1 MASFPPA
8 LLTELQQLVGPAH
21 VIHQGETLE
30 QLSKDFYWYSPI
42 LKDQLKDKR
51 ADAVVRPG
59 SLDELK
65 AVVAA
70 CSRARVPV
78 VPRGGGTGNYGQC
91 IPLYGGVVLDI
102 TRLDRVLEITA
113 DGVVRAEPGA
123 RLIRVETEV
132 RKLGWEMRCL
142 PSTFVKS
149 TFAGFLCGGFG
160 GIGTITWGT
169 IVTPGNVKAL
179 TLLTCDENPRL
190 VRLEETECDLALHTY
205 GTTGLVVEIEMR
217 LAPRLDYDQ
226 VILSGANWDKLIDW
240 TDACAH
246 RGEWRK
252 RLVTALQWPIPSFF
266 KPLQKRFRSGEHVVF
281 LLADRAQCAEIIAS
295 AAAAGV
301 ACVYHTPL
309 VDPLTPP
316 FITDYTWNHATLWAM
331 KSEPSFTN
339 IQANFGPNFREQ
351 SRLLQ
356 QRFPGEI
363 VHHYE
368 WMAARPRLVD
378 GPSPY
383 YAGEDVS
390 VGAVPLIYYRSKARL
405 QEISDYCAE
414 IGIVIDDPH
423 TYVLE
428 DGGRIPNL
436 EGKRALRNDVDPA
449 GLLNPG
455 KMRTASVN
463 PFVPA

>member
-1 MASFPPA
+1 MSSFTPA
-8 LLTELQQLVGPAH
+8 LLAELQALVGADQ

-59 SLDELK
+59 SLAELK
-65 AVVAA
+65 AVIVA
-70 CSRARVPV
+70 CSRAKVSV

-102 TRLDRVLEITA
+102 TRLDRILEITA
-113 DGVVRAEPGA
+113 DGVIRAEPGV

-132 RKLGWEMRCL
+132 RKLGWEMRLL

-160 GIGTITWGT
+160 GIGSVTWGT
-169 IVTPGNVKAL
+169 IVTPGNIKSL
-179 TLLTCDENPRL
+179 TLLTCDENPRII
-190 VRLEETECDLALHTY
+190 RLEEAECDLALHTY

-217 LAPRLDYDQ
+217 LAPRLNYDQ
-226 VILSGANWDKLIDW
+226 LILSCADWDKLIVW
-240 TDACAH
+240 TDACA
-246 RGEWRK
+246 RRPEWRK
-252 RLVTALQWPIPSFF
+252 RLVTALEAPIPSFF
-266 KPLQKRFRSGEHVVF
+266 KPMQKRFRPGEHVVF
-281 LLADRAQCAEIIAS
+281 LLVDRDQCAEITAS

-301 ACVYHTPL
+301 DCVYHSPL
-309 VDPLTPP
+309 ADPLTPP

-331 KSEPSFTN
+331 KVEPSFTN
-339 IQANFGPNFREQ
+339 IQIAFGPNFREQ

-363 VHHYE
+363 IHHHE
-368 WMAARPRLVD
+368 WMAARARKV
-378 GPSPY
+378 GSSASH
-383 YAGEDVS
+383 YAGEDIV
-390 VGAVPLIYYRSKARL
+390 VGAVPLIYFKSRERL
-405 QEISDYCAE
+405 QEISDYCRE
-414 IGIVIDDPH
+414 IGIVVDDPH
-423 TYVLE
+423 TFALE

-436 EGKRALRNDVDPA
+436 DRKRTLRAEVDPA

-455 KMRTASVN
+455 KMRTAAVN
-463 PFVPA
+463 PFAAA